1 MVRTLSPRGYHI
13 AQCTKPGKLGE
24 SVPVFKSTPV
34 THEYLL
40 HEQVEKVL
48 FLWGGDGI
56 DDPLEIDKDLLQD
69 HTFLVELLDLC
80 GKLLDS
86 LVAGY
91 GGHAPCLKGMEV
103 PV

>member
-1 MVRTLSPRGYHI
+1 MRVLPKAEFVSLVRILGRRGYHI

-24 SVPVFKSTPV
+24 SVPDFKSTPV

-56 DDPLEIDKDLLQD
+56 DDPLEIDRRRHHFQFRYRTTQK
-69 HTFLVELLDLC
+69 
-80 GKLLDS
+80 
-86 LVAGY
+86 
-91 GGHAPCLKGMEV
+91 V
-103 PV
+103 PQ